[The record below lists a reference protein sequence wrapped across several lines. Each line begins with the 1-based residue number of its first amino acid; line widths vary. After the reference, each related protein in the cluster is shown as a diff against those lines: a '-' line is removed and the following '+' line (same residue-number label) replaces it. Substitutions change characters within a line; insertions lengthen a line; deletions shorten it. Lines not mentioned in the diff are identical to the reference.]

1 VSVTLPSG
9 KYIVSATGAPEPG
22 SDVDPDY
29 LRGVQNGCARSDIQ
43 RFLSHSERSSGQL
56 RKKITSLGYSTSVA
70 NTTVKWA
77 IEYGFVDDSRF
88 CALFISSRIMG
99 RMRLK
104 TELSS
109 RDVPEAAIEK
119 ALSAFLEKESTEE
132 LIKQVKRRYGLIEDY
147 ETARRRASGWL
158 FRRGFSSEIVHS
170 VLKEA
175 L

>member
-1 VSVTLPSG
+1 MSVTLPSG
-9 KYIVSATGAPEPG
+9 RYIVSASGAPEPG
-22 SDVDPDY
+22 TDADPDY
-29 LRGVQNGCARSDIQ
+29 LRGLQNDCARNDIQ
-43 RFLSHSERSSGQL
+43 RFLGHSERSSGQL
-56 RKKITSLGYSTSVA
+56 RKKVTSMGYPVSIA
-70 NTTVKWA
+70 ETTVNWA

-88 CALFISSRIMG
+88 CALFISSRTMG
-99 RMRLK
+99 RIRLK

-109 RDVPEAAIEK
+109 RDVPEAVIEK
-119 ALSAFLEKESTEE
+119 ALSAFSEKESTEE
-132 LIKQVKRRYGLIEDY
+132 LIKQVKRRYGHIEDY

>member
-1 VSVTLPSG
+1 MSVTLPSG
-9 KYIVSATGAPEPG
+9 SYIISASGAPEPG

-29 LRGVQNGCARSDIQ
+29 LRGVQNDCARNDIQ
-43 RFLSHSERSSGQL
+43 RFLGHSERSSGQL
-56 RKKITSLGYSTSVA
+56 RKKVTSLGYPVSVA
-70 NTTVKWA
+70 DTTVDWA

-88 CALFISSRIMG
+88 CALFISSRTMG

-104 TELSS
+104 KELI
-109 RDVPEAAIEK
+109 RREVPEAVIERVL
-119 ALSAFLEKESTEE
+119 ANVSEQESTDE
-132 LIKQVKRRYGLIEDY
+132 LVKQVSSRYGHIEDY

-158 FRRGFSSEIVHS
+158 FRRGFSSETVHA